1 MNVHIS
7 YKIHKNPDIE
17 KEIDHLVEKLGRR
30 LRAFR
35 PDLVHLKGLIEQ
47 NSPREGAVVSL
58 NLRLPSGQMAAH
70 ESAPTPLAALK
81 AACEDL
87 ILQLGK
93 HKDLLRNSHKW
104 RRRGAVEPLT
114 EAAPEGQA
122 SEEGRPSEENR
133 ASEEKENG
141 LSRPATAQSGDIRSY
156 VNTHIGRLER
166 FVERELYFRESSGEM
181 NSGIVTK
188 DEVVDEVVVR
198 ALGGLAESPQSLNL
212 EPWLYRLARQSMN
225 DLISRADQGASNV
238 VLQRPARPADGAAD
252 DEAGLQFH
260 QPDEF
265 IAASDTIADRAAG
278 TPEDIAY
285 ADELIS
291 LIQSALGDAGAGDR
305 EIFILHAL
313 EGFSIVEIAEITE
326 REPDQVQ
333 LSIAAV
339 RKKLRRSGPVRDGF
353 NERHVQRTGTA

>member
-7 YKIHKNPDIE
+7 YKVHKNPDIE
-17 KEIDHLVEKLGRR
+17 KEINHLIEKLGRR

-35 PDLVHLKGLIEQ
+35 PELVHLKGLIEQ

-81 AACEDL
+81 AACTDL

-104 RRRGAVEPLT
+104 RRRGTVEPLAS
-114 EAAPEGQA
+114 EAAPENQA
-122 SEEGRPSEENR
+122 SEENH

-141 LSRPATAQSGDIRSY
+141 LSRSATAQSGDIRSY
-156 VNTHIGRLER
+156 VNAHIGRLER

-181 NSGIVTK
+181 NPGIVTK

-198 ALGGLAESPQSLNL
+198 ALGGLAEAPQSLNL

-225 DLISRADQGASNV
+225 DLVSRTDQGTPNV
-238 VLQRPARPADGAAD
+238 VLQRPATLPDGAAD

-260 QPDEF
+260 QPDES
-265 IAASDTIADRAAG
+265 IAASDTIADRATE

-285 ADELIS
+285 TDELIS

-313 EGFSIVEIAEITE
+313 EGFSVVEIAEITE
-326 REPDQVQ
+326 RDPDQVQ
-333 LSIAAV
+333 LSIAKV
-339 RKKLRRSGPVRDGF
+339 RKKLRRSGPIRDGF